1 MNEVESRAASGLIRL
16 PQSFVELNTAGEQ
29 SEGQMIH
36 VLRRPLV
43 SPLVAAAAA
52 AMTQTTCTYGTYNDD
67 DG

>member
-52 AMTQTTCTYGTYNDD
+52 AMTQ
-67 DG
+67 

>member
-36 VLRRPLV
+36 VLR
-43 SPLVAAAAA
+43 SITIGGSSTAAAA
-52 AMTQTTCTYGTYNDD
+52 AMTQDADYMYVRYVQ
-67 DG
+67 